1 MGENGCQLSI
11 DRGLVSRTP
20 LWDDPRLRLSTLPGS
35 CQQRP
40 TEGLPS
46 VNNKSSD
53 SKSVIYVYSVQ
64 DHLDYWRTHLCLTMT
79 LWCCYLFV
87 CGKGVYMSV
96 RGLCMCPCVCQ
107 WCTCRGYITL
117 HIIFSETGSLIGL
130 QLTICFEW
138 LGSKL
143 LGSCCFSPGVRSQA
157 WTAIV
162 AFWVGA
168 QGPDL
173 DPHAWIANT

>member
-1 MGENGCQLSI
+1 MGFHKIKNCTAKKTANRVGENECQLSI
-11 DRGLVSRTP
+11 DRGLMSTP
-20 LWDDPRLRLSTLPGS
+20 LWDDPHLRLRTLPGS
-35 CQQRP
+35 CQQHP

-96 RGLCMCPCVCQ
+96 CGYVCMCPCMCL

-117 HIIFSETGSLIGL
+117 HTRFSETGSQACSSPFALKGWAASYWDHAVFLPALDHRHGL
-130 QLTICFEW
+130 L
-138 LGSKL
+138 
-143 LGSCCFSPGVRSQA
+143 
-157 WTAIV
+157 
-162 AFWVGA
+162 
-168 QGPDL
+168 
-173 DPHAWIANT
+173 